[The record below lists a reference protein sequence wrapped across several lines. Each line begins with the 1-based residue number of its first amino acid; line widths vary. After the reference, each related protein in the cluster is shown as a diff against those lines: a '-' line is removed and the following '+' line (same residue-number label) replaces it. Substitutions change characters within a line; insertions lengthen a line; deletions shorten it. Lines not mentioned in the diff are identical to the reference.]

1 MYQRFKEEIKE
12 AIKENNIV
20 KKDVMEEV
28 INRVENM
35 SKENN
40 FNEISDEVII
50 HSIEEVIRDLKQI
63 KKLLV
68 GMENG
73 VLYMQT
79 LNKIAILNAFLAKN

>member
-28 INRVENM
+28 INRAENM

-40 FNEISDEVII
+40 FDEISDEVMI

-63 KKLLV
+63 KKLFA

-73 VLYMQT
+73 ILYMQT
-79 LNKIAILNAFLAKN
+79 LNKIAILNAFLTKN